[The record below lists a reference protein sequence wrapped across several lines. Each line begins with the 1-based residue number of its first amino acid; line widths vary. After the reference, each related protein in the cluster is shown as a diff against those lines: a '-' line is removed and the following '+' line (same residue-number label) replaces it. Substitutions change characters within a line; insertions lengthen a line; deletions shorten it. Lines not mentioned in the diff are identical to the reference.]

1 MKSEGV
7 KNADVKKVVW
17 GVLSTARIGR
27 DRVLPGMKKSSLL
40 EIRAIASRDESRARA
55 TADALGIP
63 RAYGSYEALL
73 ADPEIE
79 AIYNPLPNHLH
90 VPLTLQA
97 AAAGKHVLCEKPIAL
112 TADEATAL
120 RAAAGKVLIAEAF
133 MVRFHPQWLRARE
146 LVQEGRI
153 GALRA
158 VQMFF
163 GYNNVDPANVRNRA
177 DIGGG
182 GLYDIGCYAIVAG
195 RFFLA
200 AEAVRAVALVDRDPA
215 FRTDRLTSALV
226 DFGDGRRLDFTV
238 STQIASYQ
246 RLQLCGTKGRIEIHI
261 PVNAP
266 QGAPTRISIDDCTS
280 VEGTGIVTETL
291 PPSDQ
296 YQLQGEA
303 FSRAVRGEIAL
314 PYGIEDAIAN
324 MRVIDALFR
333 SERSGR
339 WEDVGRG

>member
-1 MKSEGV
+1 
-7 KNADVKKVVW
+7 VKKVVW
-17 GVLSTARIGR
+17 GVLSTAKIGR
-27 DRVLPGMKKSSLL
+27 ERVLPGMRKSDLL
-40 EIRAIASRDESRARA
+40 EIRALASRDEARARSA
-55 TADALGIP
+55 AEALGIP
-63 RAYGSYEALL
+63 RAYGSYEALF

-90 VPLTLQA
+90 VPLTLAA

-146 LVQEGRI
+146 LLREGRI
-153 GALRA
+153 GTLRA

-163 GYNNVDPANVRNRA
+163 GYNNVDPANIRNQA
-177 DIGGG
+177 DTGGG

-195 RFFLA
+195 RFFFDAEPARGLA
-200 AEAVRAVALVDRDPA
+200 LIDRDPA
-215 FRTDRLTSALV
+215 FRTDRLTSGLV

-238 STQIASYQ
+238 STQIAPHQ
-246 RLQLCGTKGRIEIHI
+246 RLQLCGSKGRIEIHI

-266 QGAPTRISIDDCTS
+266 QGAPTRISIDDCS
-280 VEGTGIVTETL
+280 SLEGTGITTETL
-291 PPSDQ
+291 PASDQ

-303 FSRAVRGEIAL
+303 FSRAVRRELAL

-339 WEDVGRG
+339 WEDVARD

>member
-1 MKSEGV
+1 MQ
-7 KNADVKKVVW
+7 KVIW
-17 GVLSTARIGR
+17 GVLSTAKIGR
-27 DRVLPGMKKSSLL
+27 ERVLPGMKKSGLL
-40 EIRAIASRDESRARA
+40 EIRAIASRDEPRARDAA
-55 TADALGIP
+55 TALGIP
-63 RAYGSYEALL
+63 KAYGSYEALL

-112 TADEATAL
+112 TAQEAVSL
-120 RAAAGKVLIAEAF
+120 RKAAGKVLIAEAF

-146 LVQEGRI
+146 LVREGRI
-153 GALRA
+153 GTLRA

-163 GYNNVDPANVRNRA
+163 GYSNLDPGNVRNKA

-200 AEAVRAVALVDRDPA
+200 AEPVRGIALIDRDPA
-215 FRTDRLTSALV
+215 FGTDRLTSALV
-226 DFGDGRRLDFTV
+226 DFGDGRRLDFSV
-238 STQIASYQ
+238 STQVAPHQ
-246 RLQLCGTKGRIEIHI
+246 RLQLCGSKGRIELSI

-266 QGAPTRISIDDCTS
+266 QGAKARIAIDDCS
-280 VEGTGIVTETL
+280 SLEGTGIVTETL
-291 PPSDQ
+291 PESDQ
-296 YQLQGEA
+296 YQLQAEA
-303 FSRAVRGEIAL
+303 FSRAVRGEVAL
-314 PYGIEDAIAN
+314 PYGVEDAIAN

-333 SERSGR
+333 SERSGQ
-339 WEDVGRG
+339 WEDIARD

>member
-1 MKSEGV
+1 M
-7 KNADVKKVVW
+7 KKVVW
-17 GVLSTARIGR
+17 GVVSTAKIGR
-27 DRVLPGMKKSSLL
+27 ERVLPGMKKSALL
-40 EIRAIASRDESRARA
+40 EVRALASRDEHAARR

-63 RAYGSYEALL
+63 KAYGSYEALL

-79 AIYNPLPNHLH
+79 AVYNPLPNHLH
-90 VPLTLQA
+90 VPVTLQA

-163 GYNNVDPANVRNRA
+163 GYNNVDPANVRNKA

-195 RFFLA
+195 RYFFE
-200 AEAVRAVALVDRDPA
+200 AEPTRGLALVDRDPG

-226 DFGDGRRLDFTV
+226 DFGEGRRLDFTI
-238 STQIASYQ
+238 STQIAPHQ
-246 RLQLCGTKGRIEIHI
+246 RLQLCGSKGRIEIPI

-266 QGAPTRISIDDCTS
+266 QGAKTRISIDDCS
-280 VEGTGIVTETL
+280 SLEGTGIVTETL
-291 PPSDQ
+291 PESDQ
-296 YQLQGEA
+296 YMLQGEA
-303 FSRAVRGEIAL
+303 FSRAVRGEIPL
-314 PYGIEDAIAN
+314 EYGVDDAIAN
-324 MRVIDALFR
+324 MRVIDALFA
-333 SERSGR
+333 SETSGR
-339 WEDVGRG
+339 WEPIGSG